1 MFEPLESNKS
11 IHLVKDL
18 YRVHFFQEFDDKTM
32 LHKHILSKTYIV
44 DFED

>member
-18 YRVHFFQEFDDKTM
+18 YRVSNSQQNIFDFSDKF
-32 LHKHILSKTYIV
+32 LEIYYC
-44 DFED
+44 F

>member
-18 YRVHFFQEFDDKTM
+18 YRVQFSQEFDDKIM
-32 LHKHILSKTYIV
+32 LLKHMNYSL
-44 DFED
+44 